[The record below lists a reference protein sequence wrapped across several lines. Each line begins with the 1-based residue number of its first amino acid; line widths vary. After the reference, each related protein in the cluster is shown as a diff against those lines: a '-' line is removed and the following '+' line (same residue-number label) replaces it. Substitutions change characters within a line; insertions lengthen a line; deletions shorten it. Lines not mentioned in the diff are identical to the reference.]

1 MPKTEV
7 FKSIRIKLASPEDVH
22 SWSHGEVTKPE
33 TINYR
38 TQRPEKDGL
47 FCERIFGPTK
57 DYECYCG
64 KYKRIRFKGV
74 VCDRCGV
81 EVTKSSVRRER
92 MGHIKLQTPVVHIWF
107 FRKIPSRIAL
117 LLNVSQAQIE
127 RVIYFMAYIITNIDE
142 DAKKKALDDL
152 DKEYKFRLKKIKEKS
167 QKDNLKNEY
176 FNVKNEIN
184 SIKKYR
190 VLSEVEYQR
199 LILRYNFF
207 QVGMGAEAVRQLL
220 GEIDLNKLEKDLNGE
235 LEKNSSEDK
244 NNVQKRLQLVKS
256 LIRSNTKPEWMCF
269 MVIPVLPPD
278 LRPMVQLDGGRYA
291 SSDLNDLYRRVI
303 NRNNRLKYLIE
314 IGAPEVIQRNE
325 KRMLQ
330 EAVDA
335 LFDNSARRTQVTTR
349 QGGARRELKSLTDML
364 RGKTGRFRQNL
375 LGKRVDYSARSV
387 IVVGPNLKLEEVG
400 IPKKLALE
408 ITKPFIINKILERN
422 LAHNVRAASRIISEG
437 EEEVWEIL
445 EEVIKDKFLLLN
457 RAPTL
462 HRLSIQAFK
471 PKLIE
476 GEAIQVHPLV
486 CPAFNADFDGDQ
498 MAVHLPFSKM
508 AQWEAKNLMISTRGI
523 LLPSTGKPVAL
534 PRQDMI
540 MGCYFLTDE
549 KEDGL
554 GKNKFFYSPEDA
566 LLAYENKLVDL
577 QVLIKVA
584 NIKGYKGIIET
595 TIGRIIFNQC
605 LPDDFPLQNERFNN
619 KKISSLIS
627 EIIQKYGRD
636 LAVSILDRIKEVGFR
651 FATISATTWGLDEL
665 SIPEEKREVIE
676 KAKKEE
682 GEILNNYKSGFLSEE
697 EKRESIILIWQKVK
711 DEIAKLVPLHLK
723 DKHSSVFLIVDSGSR
738 GSWAQPLQ
746 MAGLKGLVMNPAGD
760 IIELPVVKSYQEG
773 LSSLEYFISTHG
785 ARKGTTD
792 TALRTSKAGYLTRR
806 LVDVA
811 HGLIIK
817 KKSCQDKDGLEIDMR
832 EFKETGQEISS
843 KIYGKILAKDLK
855 VGNKII
861 AKEGSLINWDI
872 IYEVEKVKD
881 DIGSIHVF
889 SPLTCKL
896 REGICQKCYG
906 MDLGYGM
913 LAEIGTPV
921 GIIAAQSI
929 GEPGTQL
936 TMRTFHTGGVAG
948 VGDITSGLPR
958 VDEIFELRVPKGE
971 GEIFQEDGIVKSI
984 KQKDNVIEIAV
995 KTEKNKKTYTVP
1007 STIELLVKEGDR
1019 VGVGDLIYEGSIDL
1033 KKLFKVAG
1041 KIKTQ
1046 KYILNEIQKIYA
1058 GEGVSI
1064 NDKHIEIIV
1073 RQMFSMAKVIDIGD
1087 SIFSPGEIVTKR
1099 LFHEENKKL
1108 RQQNKKEAKSKN
1120 IILGITK
1127 ISLSTDSFLSAASF
1141 QETSNV
1147 LIRAAIEGREDELRG
1162 LKENVII
1169 GKLVPAGMGYKK

>member
-1 MPKTEV
+1 MPKTEY
-7 FKSIRIKLASPEDVH
+7 FQSIKIKLASPEDIH

-92 MGHIKLQTPVVHIWF
+92 MGHINLQTPVAHIWF
-107 FRKIPSRIAL
+107 FRKMPSRIAL
-117 LLNVSQAQIE
+117 LLNVSQTQIE
-127 RVIYFMAYIITNIDE
+127 RVIYFMSYIIKSVDE
-142 DAKKKALDDL
+142 DTKKKVLDDL
-152 DKEYKFRLKKIKEKS
+152 DKEYKFRLKKIKEKTE
-167 QKDNLKNEY
+167 KDNLKNEY
-176 FNVKNEIN
+176 FNVKNEVN
-184 SIKKYR
+184 SIKKYK

-199 LILRYNFF
+199 LIFKYNFF
-207 QVGMGAEAVRQLL
+207 QIGMGAETIRELL
-220 GEIDLNKLEKDLNGE
+220 SEINLNKLEKKLKKE
-235 LEKNSSEDK
+235 LEKNPSEDK
-244 NNVQKRLQLVKS
+244 NNLQKRLQLVKS
-256 LIRSNTKPEWMCF
+256 LIRSNTRPEWMCPT
-269 MVIPVLPPD
+269 VIPVLPPD

-387 IVVGPNLKLEEVG
+387 IVVGSDLKLEEVG

-408 ITKPFIINKILERN
+408 ITKPFVINKILERN
-422 LAHNVRAASRIISEG
+422 LAHNVRAASRIIADG

-445 EEVIKDKFLLLN
+445 EEVIRDKHLLLN

-476 GEAIQVHPLV
+476 GQAIQLHPLV

-498 MAVHLPFSKM
+498 MAVHLPLSKM
-508 AQWEAKNLMISTRGI
+508 AQWEAKNLMISTKGI
-523 LLPSTGKPVAL
+523 LLPSTGKSVAL

-540 MGCYFLTDE
+540 MGCYFLTKE

-566 LLAYENKLVDL
+566 ILAYENKLVDL

-584 NIKGYKGIIET
+584 NIKNNKEIIET

-605 LPDDFPLQNERFNN
+605 LPDDFPFQNEVFNN

-627 EIIQKYGRD
+627 EIIQKYGRN
-636 LAVSILDRIKEVGFR
+636 LAVSILDKIKEVGFH
-651 FATISATTWGLDEL
+651 FATVSSTTWGLDEL
-665 SIPEEKREVIE
+665 SVPEKKGEILERAREEEK
-676 KAKKEE
+676 
-682 GEILNNYKSGFLSEE
+682 EILNNYKNGFLSEE
-697 EKRESIILIWQKVK
+697 EKRENIILIWQKVK
-711 DEIAKLVPLHLK
+711 DEIAKIVPEHLK
-723 DKHSSVFLIVDSGSR
+723 NKNSSVFLIVDSGSR

-746 MAGLKGLVMNPAGD
+746 MAGLKGLVMNPLGE
-760 IIELPVVKSYQEG
+760 IIELPVTKSYQEG

-817 KKSCQDKDGLEIDMR
+817 KKSCQDKDGLEINMK

-843 KIYGKILAKDLK
+843 KLYGRILAKDLK

-861 AKEGSLINWDI
+861 AKKDSLIDWDI
-872 IYEVEKVKD
+872 INEVERLKD
-881 DIGSIHVF
+881 KIESINIF

-896 REGICQKCYG
+896 RDGICQKCYG
-906 MDLGYGM
+906 MDLGYGT
-913 LAEIGTPV
+913 LVEIGTPI
-921 GIIAAQSI
+921 GIVAAQSI

-936 TMRTFHTGGVAG
+936 TMRTFHTGGVVGA
-948 VGDITSGLPR
+948 GDITSGLPR
-958 VDEIFELRVPKGE
+958 VDEIFELRIPKGE
-971 GEIFQEDGIVKSI
+971 GEIFQEDGVVKSI
-984 KQKDNVIEIAV
+984 KQKDNLIEIIV
-995 KTEKNKKTYTVP
+995 KSEKSEKTYCIP
-1007 STIELLVKEGDR
+1007 STIEILVKEGDI
-1019 VGVGDLIYEGSIDL
+1019 VKAGDLIYEGSIEL
-1033 KKLFKVAG
+1033 KKLFRVAG
-1041 KIKTQ
+1041 KTKTQ

-1064 NDKHIEIIV
+1064 NDKHIEVII
-1073 RQMFSMAKVIDIGD
+1073 RQMFSMVKIVDVGD
-1087 SIFSPGEIVTKR
+1087 SIFSPGEIVTR
-1099 LFHEENKKL
+1099 RFFHEENKKL
-1108 RQQNKKEAKSKN
+1108 RQQNKKEAKAKN

-1127 ISLSTDSFLSAASF
+1127 VALSTDSFLSAASF

-1147 LIRAAIEGREDELRG
+1147 LVKAALEGREDGLRG

-1169 GKLVPAGMGYKK
+1169 GKLIPAGTGYKK